1 MTLPDVVGF
10 GVVVQ
15 MVAPAVPDTVKVV
28 IPVGAIP
35 PEPVIVSV
43 NTKVDPIQFRFQSQS
58 KRFYQSARPDLL
70 SL

>member
-43 NTKVDPIQFRFQSQS
+43 NTKVDPIPVPIPEPVKTTLPVSET
-58 KRFYQSARPDLL
+58 
-70 SL
+70 